1 MKSFHIE
8 LNATTAT
15 AIVTA
20 EPLTR
25 RVYVHPMTSAT
36 IYVGPESVT
45 SLTGLKIDNAN
56 GIVSLEIPMNETLYA
71 ISGSGTPIVSVLVQG
86 D

>member
-1 MKSFHIE
+1 MKNSHIE
-8 LNATTAT
+8 LNASTAT

-25 RVYVHPMTSAT
+25 RVYVHPLTSST
-36 IYVGPESVT
+36 IYIGAEGVT
-45 SLTGLKIDNAN
+45 SSNGLKIDNAN
-56 GIVSLEIPMNETLYA
+56 GIVTLDVPMNETLFA
-71 ISGSGTPIVSVLVQG
+71 IAGTGTPTISVLVQG